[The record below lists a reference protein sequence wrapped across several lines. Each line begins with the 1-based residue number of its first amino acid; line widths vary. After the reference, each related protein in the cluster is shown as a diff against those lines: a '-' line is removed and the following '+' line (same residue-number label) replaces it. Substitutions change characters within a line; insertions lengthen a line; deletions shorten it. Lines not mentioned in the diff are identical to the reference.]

1 MGIYYIMASEL
12 SAIGAAKIES
22 HTSAC
27 KSEVLLTATGQE
39 ILSLAMSV
47 WEVLGR
53 GWGGAGVGGEGS
65 LPHANSVNNQVI
77 KMIKSIHLAET
88 SHFLSS
94 NSYWTDGLTAFE
106 DSCHF
111 S

>member
-1 MGIYYIMASEL
+1 MAKEHL
-12 SAIGAAKIES
+12 ETGATKIES

>member
-1 MGIYYIMASEL
+1 MAKEHL
-12 SAIGAAKIES
+12 ETGATKIES

-47 WEVLGR
+47 WEVLGQ

-88 SHFLSS
+88 YFLSS

>member
-1 MGIYYIMASEL
+1 MASEL

-47 WEVLGR
+47 WEVLGQGR
-53 GWGGAGVGGEGS
+53 GGAGGGGEGS

-88 SHFLSS
+88 YCLSS